1 MELFLLDK
9 RLNRKEEEV
18 YMKRYRLLGIVVVVV
33 LALCL
38 VAGCSSKDERMPNEA
53 VAPGAPNAGAVQ
65 GNNGENNSVVDVL
78 EESKTNSNT
87 GKRDSTIQVPG
98 QDTDRKLTY
107 IVDLSMETYE
117 YEKDY
122 NGFYTLLKSKN
133 GFVYSEDSSGT
144 PPQKYGDA
152 GRYTWITVKVP
163 TENLDAFLSG
173 LSENYS
179 VTSKTI
185 SMEDFTDKYFDV
197 ETRISLL
204 EQQYGKYEGYLEKA
218 VTIEEI
224 LQLEDAMSDILYELD
239 TLKGSKRSMDDKVVY
254 STVNVTLD
262 ELVRPTDV
270 EPKKTKTF
278 GDRIA
283 DAFNSTL
290 EGLGDFFESFAVFIV
305 GAAPVLIILA
315 VIGLIVL
322 IIYKGIKRKREKQMT
337 PPTNV
342 NTPEQQ

>member
-1 MELFLLDK
+1 
-9 RLNRKEEEV
+9 
-18 YMKRYRLLGIVVVVV
+18 MKRNRLFSIVVVVV
-33 LALCL
+33 LALFL
-38 VAGCSSKDERMPNEA
+38 VAGCGSGKKED
-53 VAPGAPNAGAVQ
+53 VAPHKANEHGAAAPAASAVPKAGAPQDNNA
-65 GNNGENNSVVDVL
+65 ELEDVG
-78 EESKTNSNT
+78 ESKTNSNT
-87 GKRDSTIQVPG
+87 GEQDSTIQVPG

-107 IVDLSMETYE
+107 IVDLAMETYA
-117 YEKDY
+117 YETDY
-122 NGFYTLLKSKN
+122 NGLYALLKSN
-133 GFVYSEDSSGT
+133 GGFVYSEDSSGT

-152 GRYTWITVKVP
+152 GRHTWITVKVP
-163 TENLDAFLSG
+163 TEKLDAFLSG

-204 EQQYGKYEGYLEKA
+204 EQQYAKYEGYLEKA
-218 VTIEEI
+218 ANIEEI
-224 LQLEDAMSDILYELD
+224 LQLEEAMSDILYELD

-254 STVNVTLD
+254 STVNITLE

-270 EPKKTKTF
+270 ESKKTKTF

-290 EGLGDFFESFAVFIV
+290 EGLGSFFENFAVFIV

-315 VIGLIVL
+315 IAGLIAF
-322 IIYKGIKRKREKQMT
+322 IIYKSTKRKKSKDAN
-337 PPTNV
+337 PPKDDADLQ
-342 NTPEQQ
+342 E